1 MISNIKKTTEKEFV
15 VSWEHVENSIYN
27 YLDGYDVA
35 YQIDEEEP
43 VLTSVAKDVNAY
55 TFNFDDEFL
64 NKNVKFW
71 VVAKAGDYSFYDN
84 SIAVVSSSYLIGED
98 GSPSMAEGN

>member
-1 MISNIKKTTEKEFV
+1 MEIMWAFFHKECV
-15 VSWEHVENSIYN
+15 MKGKNKN
-27 YLDGYDVA
+27 
-35 YQIDEEEP
+35 
-43 VLTSVAKDVNAY
+43 N
-55 TFNFDDEFL
+55 DEFL